1 MEINGSFGRVWS
13 RRQTTIP
20 SSVALLRLRTKLP
33 SRCTRRQSG
42 RRGNSKRPWRRIS
55 SQDFPPRPHP
65 GGRPRASP
73 TQTRAEGVR
82 DLLAPIISS
91 TRAMTSCRACWAAN
105 ADDRLGI
112 YVGARSGRW
121 RDGAAQE
128 GGANTSAH
136 CCLNTSFSPA
146 MSRALPARSA
156 SIRRRRE
163 ASSLRLIW
171 SIDDTCLVISG
182 SYGARSM
189 KRQCDDERGQ
199 QRVDADQGGGFDRY
213 IDAPS
218 STILATTV
226 KREQARVLGG

>member
-1 MEINGSFGRVWS
+1 
-13 RRQTTIP
+13 
-20 SSVALLRLRTKLP
+20 
-33 SRCTRRQSG
+33 
-42 RRGNSKRPWRRIS
+42 
-55 SQDFPPRPHP
+55 
-65 GGRPRASP
+65 
-73 TQTRAEGVR
+73 
-82 DLLAPIISS
+82 
-91 TRAMTSCRACWAAN
+91 
-105 ADDRLGI
+105 
-112 YVGARSGRW
+112 
-121 RDGAAQE
+121 
-128 GGANTSAH
+128 
-136 CCLNTSFSPA
+136 

-171 SIDDTCLVISG
+171 SIDDTCLVITG